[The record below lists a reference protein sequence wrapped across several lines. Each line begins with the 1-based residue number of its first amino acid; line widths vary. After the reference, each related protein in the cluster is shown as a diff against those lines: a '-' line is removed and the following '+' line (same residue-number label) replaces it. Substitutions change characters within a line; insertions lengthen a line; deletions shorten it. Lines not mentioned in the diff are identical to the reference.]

1 MTWGRNRIFSI
12 VLLCVLLAD
21 LTTLTPLFQNFPYL
35 PFRVAFN
42 AILIAFLPGFCIM
55 MALYPHGG
63 LGGIEM
69 LGYSIMVSLL
79 VSPLTAFAMS
89 FLPCGF
95 GTVENPVPL
104 LAALSAMTIAL
115 AITAFIR
122 NRKGPR

>member
-1 MTWGRNRIFSI
+1 MAWGRNRIFSL

-21 LTTLTPLFQNFPYL
+21 LTALIPLYRNYPYL
-35 PFRVAFN
+35 PFRVAFS
-42 AILIAFLPGFCIM
+42 AILIAFLPGFCIVM
-55 MALYPHGG
+55 SLYPHGG

-95 GTVENPVPL
+95 GTLEDPVPL
-104 LAALSAMTIAL
+104 LAALSAMTIVL
-115 AITAFIR
+115 AITASIR
-122 NRKGPR
+122 SRKGQ